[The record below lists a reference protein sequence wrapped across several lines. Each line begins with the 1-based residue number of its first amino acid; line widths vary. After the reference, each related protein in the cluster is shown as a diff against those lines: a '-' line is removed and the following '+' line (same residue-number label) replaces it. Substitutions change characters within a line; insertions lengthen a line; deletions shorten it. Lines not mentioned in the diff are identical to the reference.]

1 MQGRRLFSAE
11 GQASARLFRTAVSLV
26 LLALLMWFL
35 LGVLEKEIRKAE
47 QQSAQLVLNQ
57 LRASLVIKGAEV
69 MLSRT
74 ERLEQYEGLNPFDLV
89 EHQWRNYA
97 GRCKANRNESGTWCF
112 LSREQKETVNAGR
125 GWLIYTANQPITLQ
139 GREAGA
145 GEALAWT
152 VTTDYADRNK
162 NGRREQGERPT
173 GLQLVP
179 VSFEEDPVLMRDA
192 RH

>member
-1 MQGRRLFSAE
+1 LFSAE
-11 GQASARLFRTAVSLV
+11 GLTSARLFRSVVSLII
-26 LLALLMWFL
+26 LALLMWFL

-57 LRASLVIKGAEV
+57 LRAALVIKGAEV
-69 MLSRT
+69 MLTQS
-74 ERLEQYEGLNPFDLV
+74 ERLEQYEGLNPFELV

-97 GRCKANRNESGTWCF
+97 GRCHNSRNELGTWCF
-112 LSREQKETVNAGR
+112 RQKKQKETVNAGG

-139 GREAGA
+139 GRGVAAGQ
-145 GEALAWT
+145 ALAWT

-162 NGRREQGERPT
+162 NGRREQDERST
-173 GLQLVP
+173 GLRLVP
-179 VSFEEDPVLMRDA
+179 VSFDDNPVLMQDA